1 MVSPSFAFLRSL
13 SLQTPLIEVPS
24 FRKAMHKHTAGN
36 CQHCWDS
43 GDLPSKKG
51 YLLRIRRPLASFAIL
66 PDEWHDDVAEL
77 VNELVTG

>member
-1 MVSPSFAFLRSL
+1 
-13 SLQTPLIEVPS
+13 
-24 FRKAMHKHTAGN
+24 MHKHTAGK